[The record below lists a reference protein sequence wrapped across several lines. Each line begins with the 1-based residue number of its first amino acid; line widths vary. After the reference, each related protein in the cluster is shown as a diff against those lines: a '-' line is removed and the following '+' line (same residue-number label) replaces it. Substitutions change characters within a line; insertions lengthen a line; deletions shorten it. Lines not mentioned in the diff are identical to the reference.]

1 MFVRPYPRNTEIE
14 EEKNLN
20 RRKTVSS
27 QSPPD
32 SNRRGKMPRERK
44 RNRTPATTTEPS
56 GGGYGSGRRPP
67 PPPPLLRRC
76 PNSNTWPTP
85 PFLVAS
91 SRRAAVLPRP
101 FQLPSRDPR
110 PHARRK
116 HWRQQRRLARRDD
129 GVVVVAGGAARGLHH
144 LDVARDARELPRQ
157 RTGAARTARPRLRRL
172 RRALAQVSRPCPS
185 APLIDHNLLMKPYLG
200 STRDRWCTHAMCSS
214 LCLCMR
220 QPLLGTLINSL
231 GRNIGVLSESYTVYA
246 IDLLGFGASDKPPGF
261 SYTMETWAEASVVL
275 SV

>member
-14 EEKNLN
+14 EEKIL
-20 RRKTVSS
+20 TVEKLQAHSRL
-27 QSPPD
+27 
-32 SNRRGKMPRERK
+32 RRGKMPRERK

-67 PPPPLLRRC
+67 PPPHLLRRC

-91 SRRAAVLPRP
+91 SRRAALLPRP
-101 FQLPSRDPR
+101 FQLPSLDPR

-200 STRDRWCTHAMCSS
+200 STLDRWCTHARHV
-214 LCLCMR
+214 LELV
-220 QPLLGTLINSL
+220 PLHASTVAG
-231 GRNIGVLSESYTVYA
+231 NIDQLA
-246 IDLLGFGASDKPPGF
+246 
-261 SYTMETWAEASVVL
+261 W
-275 SV
+275 